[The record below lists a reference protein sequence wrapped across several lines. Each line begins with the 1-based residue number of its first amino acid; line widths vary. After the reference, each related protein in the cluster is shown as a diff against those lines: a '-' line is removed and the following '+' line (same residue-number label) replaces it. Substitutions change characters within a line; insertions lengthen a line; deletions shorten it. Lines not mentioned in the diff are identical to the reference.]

1 MTNKKRSNILFNN
14 NSLTNKEGLAI
25 MINLKNVHIENL
37 DELRLKQLELEK
49 EMFEIDCA
57 MRLVRDNMQT
67 LDHNLEH
74 FAE

>member
-14 NSLTNKEGLAI
+14 NSLTNKEVLAI
-25 MINLKNVHIENL
+25 MINLKNAHIENL

-67 LDHNLEH
+67 LDYNLEH